1 MWRRFLQDLKIE
13 ADHNTEKQPKIR
25 FISQRFLTKRRLVLF
40 ACPIIFAAF
49 FGGQTS
55 TQVAAVPFPTDTTN
69 NYLLGVGS
77 YFSAFAADNLVI
89 SPSSIT
95 QFEGRYA
102 GKNISVSSDIYNWD
116 EQYRWFELKRF
127 APALVTNSVNDN
139 LFHLLNTEKIIK
151 PGSDPQRPTYIKAVI
166 NNLTIPTGQ
175 LVTNDSLIWKRL
187 IEVPTNQESTDMKDR
202 TYQKVG
208 QVDYFKDN
216 ANAMATAYQQQT
228 GETISL
234 DPTDADASNYFTAAA
249 SQINEISKYYQSFTA
264 NQAVVSNFTPAKTEQ
279 AVADATTQEVGATL
293 SGGDTADPILT
304 INLPADY
311 QTSYSKKPPL
321 IFVNL
326 SGKPKNITINMNGLA
341 TDMNLNAEEEGQEQ
355 AIYPAFKYAPYI
367 IFNWNGIT
375 DTMSFTWGDKF
386 TFNVTD
392 QNGAMV
398 KADEATKAALNEA
411 GLSETLATGVTNNQV
426 LSSRILHNFPTA
438 TTSDG
443 NFLLI
448 QNSDADGNFSGS
460 VLAPNASFKIGNAQT
475 YFYGNVIS
483 GKNVTIENNMKPVR
497 VISGNFNVSEL
508 PTDTVEEIDPNLRLT
523 KVTVS
528 QGEKNIS
535 SVSFDGKKAGAE
547 YNADYLTG
555 PLNLS
560 LSLHPNQIDYQI
572 FYRFLAGSTPG
583 WHRLELPKHDYQE
596 EINELTDFKVA
607 DLAGYQAGIQPTTTT
622 NGLSAREATSFDPLT
637 LKDGSGQVLETKTLG
652 VQLARNNQLQLV
664 VVPKHELNGSNAEIT
679 AINLDDF
686 LQRTGEKYPP
696 FLLTLSE
703 AGNLQVTLPNY
714 FPWVQE
720 TTGSLSAQLPVTIR
734 NDWNL
739 PVTLDLE
746 RNEDETLLN
755 ALKSDESGPIRFLIR
770 TFRCSWGLIRIR

>member
-1 MWRRFLQDLKIE
+1 MWRRFVHYFKIKT
-13 ADHNTEKQPKIR
+13 ADDAKNR
-25 FISQRFLTKRRLVLF
+25 LNSQSVSPRLSVKRQWVLF

-49 FGGQTS
+49 FGGQTN
-55 TQVAAVPFPTDTTN
+55 TQVTAVPFPTDTTN

-77 YFSAFAADNLVI
+77 YFSAFAADDLVI
-89 SPSSIT
+89 NPSSIT

-102 GKNISVSSDIYNWD
+102 GKNISVSTDIYNWGD
-116 EQYRWFELKRF
+116 TYHWFDLKRF
-127 APALVTNSVNDN
+127 APALVTNRVNDN
-139 LFHLLNTEKIIK
+139 LFHLLNTEAIIR
-151 PGSDPQRPTYIKAVI
+151 PGSDPQAPTYIQAVI
-166 NNLTIPTGQ
+166 NNLTIPTDQ
-175 LVTNDSLIWKRL
+175 SVDNDSLIWKRL

-216 ANAMATAYQQQT
+216 ANSMATAYQQQT

-234 DPTDADASNYFTAAA
+234 DPTDDDASNYFTAAA

-264 NQAVVSNFTPAKTEQ
+264 NQEVVANFTPAKAEPEVT
-279 AVADATTQEVGATL
+279 DATTPEIGATL

-321 IFVNL
+321 IFANL
-326 SGKPKNITINMNGLA
+326 SGKPQNITININGLA
-341 TDMNLNAEEEGQEQ
+341 TEMNLNAEEEGQGHE
-355 AIYPAFKYAPYI
+355 IYPAFKYAPYI

-375 DTMSFTWGDKF
+375 DTMSFGWGGKF

-392 QNGAMV
+392 QNGSEV
-398 KADEATKAALNEA
+398 KADEATKAALSEA
-411 GLSETLATGVTNNQV
+411 GLSENLATGVTNNQV

-475 YFYGNVIS
+475 YFFGNVIS

-528 QGEKNIS
+528 QGEKNTS